1 MSCDGGHL
9 GYKIYKVLDY
19 PIINNVQFGFH
30 QLNSLDCF
38 WENVFFVFFPLG
50 PMLKICHEN
59 GEKKFPQKPGSW
71 TQMLHEWPLDGPFQN
86 WFFFVSIGNPWW
98 PLWRNFPYG
107 SM

>member
-30 QLNSLDCF
+30 QHNSLDCF

-50 PMLKICHEN
+50 PMLKICHAISDSWLTP
-59 GEKKFPQKPGSW
+59 KKQK
-71 TQMLHEWPLDGPFQN
+71 TKTFCKGP
-86 WFFFVSIGNPWW
+86 SI
-98 PLWRNFPYG
+98 
-107 SM
+107 